1 MKTSD
6 FRFSLSASQLNETLQ
21 QKFGGSIDID
31 NFDPTQLV
39 KAAKLIESKI
49 LAFKQAG
56 FNATL
61 ENEEF
66 HKLQLMQDIVHTRM
80 KELVRE
86 SKKEK
91 MSKAAKGMMKYGKDG
106 MKALAK
112 AGKDGKNLD
121 KVRDKYNK
129 YDESAKPDFLD
140 MDKDGNKKEPMK
152 KALKDKKKTVKEGF
166 WGGALGGLGAGLAT
180 GFNPWAMGGGYL
192 LGSKAGD
199 DIFGEGMDDEPMSHR
214 ALKHAIMY
222 RKHHHEGDIE
232 NAYRHKQACSE
243 CGGQIWHGDMGEC
256 WHMHP
261 EMGDEP
267 HNIDE
272 GIGKYLLPAAGLAA
286 AGLGG
291 YALGNPEAFGGIGG
305 QAIGMG
311 KELGGQA
318 MDMAQPYLDKAGELL
333 KESDT
338 SMCELAMHHAVE
350 YRKNHKMGNL
360 KHCGHHKDNIENCGG
375 KIWHD
380 GTGEV
385 FFSHHGHKNGVPELV
400 KEYTIGGDHNIEGLA
415 KIGAGIGGGYYGS
428 QLGGM
433 AGDALGAMVNFPGA
447 GRMIGSVG
455 GALAGGGLANHA
467 FDKANKA
474 HFNIEEEVEDDEDT
488 MEGKKMSPKDKKL
501 AAKYPPKD
509 KITRGDVITAAKEK
523 KKTSEQVDRM
533 LKESIRFYLRE
544 GEEGKAEVIMAVK
557 DMVDKFTGWSEDIAQ
572 MQANTAM
579 EMADSIR
586 DELGS
591 QVSAQFTQV
600 ATPALDAAF
609 QAVKAAREA
618 LNSMVGVITGE
629 GQAPGSMGGMPGAP
643 MGGMPAPG
651 GMPGAPMDGGMPA
664 PGSAPPLAPEGE
676 EEENTTGRAKRES
689 VERSLRIAKLLVGR

>member
-91 MSKAAKGMMKYGKDG
+91 MSKAAK
-106 MKALAK
+106 
-112 AGKDGKNLD
+112 
-121 KVRDKYNK
+121 
-129 YDESAKPDFLD
+129 
-140 MDKDGNKKEPMK
+140 
-152 KALKDKKKTVKEGF
+152 DKKKTVKEGF
-166 WGGALGGLGAGLAT
+166 WGGLAGGLGATALA
-180 GFNPWAMGGGYL
+180 GEFNPWVAGGGYL
-192 LGSKAGD
+192 LGSKAAD
-199 DIFGEGMDDEPMSHR
+199 DIFGEGMDDEPMSHK

-222 RKHHHEGDIE
+222 RKHHHEGDLE
-232 NAYRHKQACSE
+232 TAHQHKQACAE

-261 EMGDEP
+261 EISESEP
-267 HNIDE
+267 HSIDE

-305 QAIGMG
+305 DAINMG
-311 KELGGQA
+311 KELGGKA
-318 MDMAQPYLDKAGELL
+318 MGVAQPYLDQAGEMGSSVMGRV
-333 KESDT
+333 KGMMAPANESTKRKGLMLEGDD

-360 KHCGHHKDNIENCGG
+360 KHCGHHKDNVENCGG

-433 AGDALGAMVNFPGA
+433 AGDMAATALGFPVAGA
-447 GRMIGSVG
+447 GRMIGSLG

-523 KKTSEQVDRM
+523 KKTTEQVDRM

-664 PGSAPPLAPEGE
+664 PGSAPPLAPED